1 MQLAQDLL
9 GIRVIN
15 IHMERN
21 LNDKHHLTPS
31 IYLRREGQVW
41 RRQSRLGPSR
51 FNFLHQL

>member
-21 LNDKHHLTPS
+21 LND
-31 IYLRREGQVW
+31 
-41 RRQSRLGPSR
+41 SRAVR
-51 FNFLHQL
+51 TRIA